1 MSFIW
6 LGEKI
11 SLKYIHIGS
20 GEVFLPM
27 SRRCRHRLCRNW
39 LRKKIN
45 KCSKNELTKVLTSR
59 KEMIVNVIKN
69 DELEVTDELIVYQAV
84 RNWIRHDVK
93 NRAKVILYS
102 FCK

>member
-1 MSFIW
+1 
-6 LGEKI
+6 
-11 SLKYIHIGS
+11 
-20 GEVFLPM
+20 M
-27 SRRCRHRLCRNW
+27 SRRFRHRLCPNW
-39 LRKKIN
+39 LSLKKKIN
-45 KCSKNELTKVLTSR
+45 KCSKNELTKVLTSK

-102 FCK
+102 SCK